1 MAIVINGTEYPV
13 PDDPR
18 VSLLDLLRERLD
30 LTGTKLGCN
39 QGGCGACTVIVD
51 GARVLSCLTLAVQAD
66 GRKVQTIE
74 GLSAE
79 GALHPLQAAFIE
91 RDGFQCGY
99 CTPGQ
104 ICSAIA
110 MVAEFRSG
118 MPSAVTEDFS
128 ASEIDFS
135 DLEVK
140 ERMSG
145 NLCRCGAYVG
155 ITEAIRETFA
165 SEVRR

>member
-1 MAIVINGTEYPV
+1 MSFREYRLFLFDA
-13 PDDPR
+13 DD
-18 VSLLDLLRERLD
+18 
-30 LTGTKLGCN
+30 
-39 QGGCGACTVIVD
+39 
-51 GARVLSCLTLAVQAD
+51 TL
-66 GRKVQTIE
+66 
-74 GLSAE
+74 
-79 GALHPLQAAFIE
+79 F
-91 RDGFQCGY
+91 
-99 CTPGQ
+99 
-104 ICSAIA
+104 
-110 MVAEFRSG
+110 
-118 MPSAVTEDFS
+118 DFS